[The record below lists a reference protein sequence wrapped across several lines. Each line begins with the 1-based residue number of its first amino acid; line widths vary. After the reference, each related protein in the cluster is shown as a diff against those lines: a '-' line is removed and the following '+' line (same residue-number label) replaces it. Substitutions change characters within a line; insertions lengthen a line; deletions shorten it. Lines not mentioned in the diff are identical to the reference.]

1 LLPNLVQTTEGTPAI
16 IHCGPFANIAHGT
29 SSVLAQKMG
38 IRTAGYVV
46 NEAGFAADLGFEKY
60 MDLVSPMTGIK
71 PSAAVVVTTVK
82 SLKQQGEGDLLRGA
96 LNLKKHIAIVRDS
109 GLPAVVAI
117 NRFADDTQADL
128 DSLRKLCEDAGAA
141 FALSDAYEK
150 GGDGAMALAQKVVD
164 VIDANP
170 DVQLTPVYESSDS
183 ALDKITKVAQRVYG
197 ADGIELSERAAQNLA
212 RFTGWGFGQLPIC
225 IAKTQYSLSDDPTRM
240 GAPTGWTLQVTDIGL
255 SAGAGFL
262 VVVAG
267 SMMLMPGLPKNPR
280 ALEID
285 VDEHGSITGIQ

>member
-1 LLPNLVQTTEGTPAI
+1 
-16 IHCGPFANIAHGT
+16 
-29 SSVLAQKMG
+29 
-38 IRTAGYVV
+38 VV

-60 MDLVSPMTGIK
+60 MNLVSPMTGIK

-82 SLKQQGEGDLLRGA
+82 SLKQQGEGDLMRGA

-117 NRFADDTQADL
+117 NRFSDDTQADL

-170 DVQLTPVYESSDS
+170 EVKLTPVYEWGD
-183 ALDKITKVAQRVYG
+183 AAIGKITKVAQRVYG

-212 RFTGWGFGQLPIC
+212 RFTRWGFGQLPIC

-285 VDEHGSITGIQ
+285 VDEHGSITGMQ